1 MLTTPFDETDA
12 FKLGIIDKDGKRIR
26 NKKIESSEEKDAYST
41 FMRLVFNVKR
51 MLEKLPGGKSRL
63 ASYAAALFLLKEKY
77 DLSPVSVDK
86 ILRQSGVDQKDLIKE
101 QTAWYLLDGEQL
113 APACIDCEK
122 TNST

>member
-1 MLTTPFDETDA
+1 MSLASRAGDLFYTFRFVKMLTTPFDETDA
-12 FKLGIIDKDGKRIR
+12 FKLGIIDKDGKRVR
-26 NKKIESSEEKDAYST
+26 SKKIESSEEKDAYST

-86 ILRQSGVDQKDLIKE
+86 ILRQSGVDQKDLIK
-101 QTAWYLLDGEQL
+101 
-113 APACIDCEK
+113 
-122 TNST
+122 